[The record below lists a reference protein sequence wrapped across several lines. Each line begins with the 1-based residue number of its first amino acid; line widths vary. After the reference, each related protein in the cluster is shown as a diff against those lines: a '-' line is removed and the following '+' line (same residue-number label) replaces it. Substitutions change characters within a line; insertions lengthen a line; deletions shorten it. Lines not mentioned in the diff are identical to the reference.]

1 MKYDLESYW
10 KGGVGFKLLEVR
22 RECLLRLFEIQ
33 VLRVVMAR
41 TYVHTT
47 DIVLCGLHSF
57 ELAIL
62 SDPLSQNGNSK

>member
-41 TYVHTT
+41 TYVRTA
-47 DIVLCGLHSF
+47 DIVLCGLHSL

-62 SDPLSQNGNSK
+62 SDLLS

>member
-41 TYVHTT
+41 TYVRTT

-62 SDPLSQNGNSK
+62 SDLLSQNGNSK

>member
-33 VLRVVMAR
+33 VGVVMAW
-41 TYVHTT
+41 TYVRTT

-57 ELAIL
+57 
-62 SDPLSQNGNSK
+62 

>member
-1 MKYDLESYW
+1 M
-10 KGGVGFKLLEVR
+10 LEVR

-41 TYVHTT
+41 TYVRTT

-62 SDPLSQNGNSK
+62 SDLLSQNGNSK

>member
-33 VLRVVMAR
+33 VGVVMAC
-41 TYVHTT
+41 TYVHTN

>member
-33 VLRVVMAR
+33 VGVVMAC
-41 TYVHTT
+41 TYVRTT
-47 DIVLCGLHSF
+47 DIVLCGLRSF
-57 ELAIL
+57 
-62 SDPLSQNGNSK
+62 